1 MMGTIYLFMHDQTI
15 CWKDEGGL
23 MCAPPHVRTPEDCVT
38 FFQGYDIVF
47 IKDPTERALPADQR
61 RAFEKRERELRELL
75 ARQRSQE
82 RQRINEERQKEA
94 EARKLQRS
102 ETRYISGLW
111 KGRVA
116 QYTLAGKLVATY
128 NSAREASRKIGAGLT
143 SVVYACRDPRRSS
156 HGYQW
161 RWFEGPE
168 PPARIGKFIDGRK
181 LAAQARAHRR
191 ARTEKRK
198 EVA

>member
-1 MMGTIYLFMHDQTI
+1 MMDTIYLFMHDQTI
-15 CWKDEGGL
+15 CWKNEGGL

-61 RAFEKRERELRELL
+61 RAFERRERELRELL
-75 ARQRSQE
+75 ARQRA
-82 RQRINEERQKEA
+82 EERRRVNEQRKA
-94 EARKLQRS
+94 EEKKA
-102 ETRYISGLW
+102 RYIAGNW

-128 NSAREASRKIGAGLT
+128 NSAREASRQIGA
-143 SVVYACRDPRRSS
+143 SPACVRYACLDPRRSS
-156 HGYQW
+156 GGYQW
-161 RWFEGPE
+161 RWYEGTQ
-168 PPARIGKFIDGRK
+168 PPQNVGKFIDGRK
-181 LAAQARAHRR
+181 LAAQARARR
-191 ARTEKRK
+191 QARADKRK